1 MRFHNRRF
9 EMRKLLLII
18 AGTMML
24 TVPAMAIDF
33 TTPITNLDGSQPVGT
48 DGKPVDMRL
57 STICINALLATYPDE
72 QSLPGT
78 EKLRRY
84 GLARAIQEN
93 QKIDLSAEDVA
104 LVKKLVEKQYGP
116 LVVGQAWGLLDPVKK
131 EK

>member
-1 MRFHNRRF
+1 
-9 EMRKLLLII
+9 MRKLLLII